1 MRFLT
6 AFAEICGTFFESTAV
21 ARAGTLAGARARAA
35 AAKIGRRSKPP
46 KGGQHC
52 KIDRNCPIHYK
63 KREQM
68 EYTELVELEPGQNEA
83 AS

>member
-1 MRFLT
+1 MT
-6 AFAEICGTFFESTAV
+6 QKWGDQEQE
-21 ARAGTLAGARARAA
+21 
-35 AAKIGRRSKPP
+35 PP